1 MKKDNYASSSTDLDI
16 ANVIKRADTN
26 LAKAIFAALQDA
38 RDQAAEGMAAIGQE
52 NATPA
57 LEYFAAVVH
66 QRMYCL
72 MCGADPDS
80 FAGGD
85 PAIAYHV
92 IRNSQNIAK
101 HYWSADIDVY
111 PPSGEETDR

>member
-1 MKKDNYASSSTDLDI
+1 
-16 ANVIKRADTN
+16 
-26 LAKAIFAALQDA
+26 
-38 RDQAAEGMAAIGQE
+38 
-52 NATPA
+52 
-57 LEYFAAVVH
+57 
-66 QRMYCL
+66 

-101 HYWSADIDVY
+101 HHWSADIEVY
-111 PPSGEETDR
+111 PPSGEETDH